1 MTAPVAP
8 AQKAPTSAPRS
19 FRSLLLP
26 MLKKEFIQMRRDR
39 LTFALM
45 VGIPI
50 IQLILFGYAIRTEV
64 RHLPTVVLDESG
76 SSESRSLVAV
86 MEQTQNFRIAGAVSS
101 RDEVRDWIE
110 SGRARAAIIIPPDFH
125 TDLKR
130 RRTAQAQVIVDAAD
144 PLASSAAIGG
154 ASLAAT
160 VLATRIADPRG
171 AHPPPLEVRVR
182 PWYNPAL
189 RSSVYIVPG
198 IIGML
203 LSLTLLLITS
213 IAIVRERER
222 GTLEQL
228 VVTPVSKSA
237 IMLGKLLPFVVVG
250 YVQMTSILILGRI
263 LFDVPIRGSV
273 LLLYV
278 LSLGF
283 MVANLGVGLLVS
295 TLVSTQIQAMQLS
308 LFFLLP
314 NILLSGFMFPR
325 EAMPAVAQWIG
336 LALPLTYYLTI
347 LRGILLKGIGINH
360 LWHETL
366 ILAGFG
372 VVLILISVRR
382 FSKTVS

>member
-1 MTAPVAP
+1 
-8 AQKAPTSAPRS
+8 
-19 FRSLLLP
+19 

-45 VGIPI
+45 IGLPI

-64 RHLPTVVLDESG
+64 RNLPTVVLDESR
-76 SSESRSLVAV
+76 SSESRSLVSV
-86 MEQTQNFRIAGAVSS
+86 MEQTKNFRIVGRVSS
-101 RDEVRDWIE
+101 RDQVREWIE

-130 RRTAQAQVIVDAAD
+130 RRTAQAQMIVDAAD

-154 ASLAAT
+154 AALVASVRAA
-160 VLATRIADPRG
+160 AIADPR
-171 AHPPPLEVRVR
+171 ASRPLPLEVRVR

-198 IIGML
+198 IIGVL
-203 LSLTLLLITS
+203 LSLTLLAITS

-222 GTLEQL
+222 GTFEQL
-228 VVTPVSKSA
+228 VVTPVSKTA
-237 IMLGKLLPFVVVG
+237 IMIGKLLPFVVVG
-250 YVQMTSILILGRI
+250 YVQMTSILILGRV
-263 LFDVPIRGSV
+263 LFNVPIRGSV
-273 LLLYV
+273 VLLYV

-283 MVANLGVGLLVS
+283 IVANLGVGLLVS
-295 TLVSTQIQAMQLS
+295 TLVKTQIQAIQLAI
-308 LFFLLP
+308 FFMMP

-325 EAMPAVAQWIG
+325 EAMPVFAQWVG

-347 LRGILLKGIGINH
+347 LRGILLKGIGIEY

-366 ILAGFG
+366 ILAAFAT
-372 VVLILISVRR
+372 VLILISVRR